1 MRAEEIKKASAA
13 LGIST
18 TTCLGLP
25 DGGVEYSLKT
35 VESLLTEIRGR
46 KPGILIMMHPNDYH
60 RDHRNIAEMT
70 LEALRRAAWS
80 YKPESGD
87 PWKVPVVLMEEGFV
101 FVTPHVV
108 VDITAHKEKKDEVL
122 RIYASQ
128 FNERERNLIASMNY
142 FRAFNTRNP
151 AVEAAEVFEVHP
163 EFPLS
168 NSGIF

>member
-1 MRAEEIKKASAA
+1 MDTENKTVLIVTPHPDDHVFSAGTLLMLKERGYTIHEIVATQGEAGTWLDENESGKKDFKKSELVSVRAEEIKKASAA

-80 YKPESGD
+80 YKPESGARC
-87 PWKVPVVLMEEGFV
+87 V
-101 FVTPHVV
+101 
-108 VDITAHKEKKDEVL
+108 
-122 RIYASQ
+122 
-128 FNERERNLIASMNY
+128 
-142 FRAFNTRNP
+142 
-151 AVEAAEVFEVHP
+151 
-163 EFPLS
+163 
-168 NSGIF
+168 